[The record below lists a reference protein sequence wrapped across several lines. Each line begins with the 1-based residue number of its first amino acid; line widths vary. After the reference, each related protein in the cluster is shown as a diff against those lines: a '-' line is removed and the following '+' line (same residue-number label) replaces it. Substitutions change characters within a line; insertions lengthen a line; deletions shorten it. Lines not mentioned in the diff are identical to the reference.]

1 MPRRTLFVLLSLIVF
16 ATVGM
21 TPVHAVSQLSV
32 PLGHRVYTVLQSAEL
47 RNLISPLP
55 SAKPYSTAF
64 ILERLESIP
73 ATAIS
78 RDEQAEIEYLI
89 AELSKDEAQTERITD
104 MLSTGSY
111 RSYSERFGVSL
122 EVGATAAAQTTMLL
136 SDMDHI
142 DSRNYVQ
149 PYIRADINDMLSFTM
164 NVALSL
170 DRLDSYPFLDGD
182 FSIPC
187 EGFYMDFL
195 AGGNKPSSIPMD
207 QYYSGFNFHPE
218 IALSLWNGLLDIR
231 WGAVNRDWGV
241 GTNSLMLSAQAAP
254 FEGVEGL
261 LNLTDWLR
269 ISFITG
275 SLGGFALGDGIE
287 NSGAFFPQTLHS
299 TEFNNNF
306 SANRVEID
314 LPGNITFGIYES
326 VIWIKR
332 FEIGYLNPFAVLML
346 QQSTMGDFDNVLA
359 GIDLQWRLP
368 GFRFYGSL
376 ASTEMNS
383 ISPDTFFTF
392 YRNILAYQGGVDVDI
407 PLGSFSKFTFQ
418 YTKLSPFFYTHYP
431 ITEQVFEGY
440 EEITQTE
447 YEEDLSDS
455 DIISEDGTTY
465 YRPVYTTNVI
475 QTSYVNKGFS
485 LGYPIYPNSDEFLIS
500 TKMGISPSLNGF
512 LTFKYQRHS
521 AQYGYEID
529 MSVNERYRDMDD
541 IGLKA
546 FCDYLFEQTVSLELG
561 ASKTFEKLP
570 VTLYGSYRIGAET
583 YKALDTSEDFNHYPV
598 GEWSDLRFDHVVQ
611 IGVSIYQ

>member
-1 MPRRTLFVLLSLIVF
+1 MPGRHLIILLGILVLIPVNMTSL
-16 ATVGM
+16 
-21 TPVHAVSQLSV
+21 HAVSQLSV
-32 PLGHRVYTVLQSAEL
+32 PLDHRVYTVLQSAEL
-47 RNLISPLP
+47 RGAIPPLP
-55 SAKPYSTAF
+55 SARPYSTAF
-64 ILERLESIP
+64 ILEKLESIP
-73 ATAIS
+73 ENSVS
-78 RDEQAEIEYLI
+78 RAEQAEIDYLV
-89 AELSKDEAQTERITD
+89 ATFSQEGTPTEKVSD
-104 MLSTGSY
+104 LLSTGSF
-111 RSYSERFGVSL
+111 RSYSEQFKVSL
-122 EVGATAAAQTTMLL
+122 EVGAKASTQTTALL
-136 SDMDHI
+136 SDMEHI
-142 DSRNYVQ
+142 DYRNYVQ
-149 PYIRADINDMLSFTM
+149 PFIKADINDMLSFSM
-164 NVALSL
+164 NAALSL
-170 DRLDSYPFLDGD
+170 DKLDSYPFLDGD

-195 AGGNKPSSIPMD
+195 TGGNKPSSIPMD
-207 QYYSGFNFHPE
+207 QFYSGFNFHPE

-241 GTNSLMLSAQAAP
+241 GTNNLMLSGQAAP

-287 NSGAFFPQTLHS
+287 NSDSFFPQTLHS

-314 LPGNITFGIYES
+314 LPGNLTFGIYES
-326 VIWIKR
+326 VVWIKR
-332 FEIGYLNPFAVLML
+332 FEIGYLNPFAILML

-368 GFRFYGSL
+368 GVRFYGSL

-383 ISPDTFFTF
+383 ISPDNFFTF
-392 YRNILAYQGGVDVDI
+392 YRNILGYQGGVDVDL
-407 PLGSFSKFTFQ
+407 PVGSFSKFTFQ

-440 EEITQTE
+440 EEISEAE
-447 YEEDLSDS
+447 YLDDPSDS

-465 YRPVYTTNVI
+465 YRPTYSTNVT

-500 TKMGISPSLNGF
+500 TKMGISPSLNAF

-521 AQYGYEID
+521 AQYGYAID

-541 IGLKA
+541 IELKD
-546 FCDYLFEQTVSLELG
+546 FSGNLFEQTVSLELG
-561 ASKTFEKLP
+561 ASKTFKKFPL
-570 VTLYGSYRIGAET
+570 TLYGSYRIGAET
-583 YKALDTSEDFNHYPV
+583 DKTLDTSEDFNHYPV
-598 GEWSDLRFDHVVQ
+598 GAWSDFRFDHVVQ
-611 IGVSIYQ
+611 FGVSIYQ

>member
-1 MPRRTLFVLLSLIVF
+1 MPRRTYIILLGIIVF
-16 ATVGM
+16 ITVSM
-21 TPVHAVSQLSV
+21 APVHSVSQLSV

-55 SAKPYSTAF
+55 SARPYSTAF
-64 ILERLESIP
+64 IIEQLESIP
-73 ATAIS
+73 TSSIS
-78 RDEQAEIEYLI
+78 HNEQNEIEYLI
-89 AELSKDEAQTERITD
+89 SGFAQNKKHTEKITD
-104 MLSTGSY
+104 MLATGSY
-111 RSYSERFGVSL
+111 QSYSERFNVLL
-122 EVGATAAAQTTMLL
+122 EVGATAATQTTALL
-136 SDMDHI
+136 SDMEHI

-164 NVALSL
+164 NVALSV
-170 DRLDSYPFLDGD
+170 DKLDSYPFLDGD

-195 AGGNKPSSIPMD
+195 NGGSKPSSIPMD
-207 QYYSGFNFHPE
+207 QFYSGFNFHPE
-218 IALSLWNGLLDIR
+218 IALSLWDGLLDIR

-241 GTNSLMLSAQAAP
+241 GANNLMLSAQAAP

-306 SANRVEID
+306 SANRVEIN

-359 GIDLQWRLP
+359 GLDFQWRLP
-368 GFRFYGSL
+368 GIRFYGSL

-383 ISPDTFFTF
+383 ISPDNFFSF
-392 YRNILAYQGGVDVDI
+392 YRNILGYQGGVDVDI

-431 ITEQVFEGY
+431 ITEQIFEGY
-440 EEITQTE
+440 EEITAGE
-447 YEEDLSDS
+447 YDAET
-455 DIISEDGTTY
+455 DIITTEGGTSHY
-465 YRPVYTTNVI
+465 YTPVYSTNVI

-500 TKMGISPSLNGF
+500 GRVGISPSLNAF

-541 IGLKA
+541 IGLKN
-546 FCDYLFEQTVSLELG
+546 FSDYLFEQTVSLELG

-583 YKALDTSEDFNHYPV
+583 DRALDTSEDFNHYPV

-611 IGVSIYQ
+611 FGVSVYH